1 MKIDLADHVAYS
13 RWASM
18 RLIDACRDVP
28 DEQLRRDVRCSFG
41 SVLDTLEHIFW
52 GDRLWLSRLRGAAR
66 TTLNEPGERYSVAE
80 LATAWR
86 EVLDDFQRFAVTADP
101 EALCRHRNLSGA
113 YFEIPNG
120 QIILHVVN
128 HATYHRGQVA
138 TMLRQL
144 GHTPQSTDLIVYY
157 RERLPATA
165 GAK

>member
-18 RLIDACRDVP
+18 RLLDACRPVPEEELRQDVG
-28 DEQLRRDVRCSFG
+28 CSFG
-41 SVLDTLEHIFW
+41 TVLDTLEHIFW
-52 GDRLWLSRLRGAAR
+52 GDRLWLSRLTGSAR
-66 TTLNEPGERYSVAE
+66 TTLNDPGERYSVVE
-80 LATAWR
+80 LAPAWR
-86 EVLDDFQRFAVTADP
+86 AVLDQLQQFSAAADP

-144 GHTPQSTDLIVYY
+144 GHAPHPTDLIVYY
-157 RERLPATA
+157 RERLPA
-165 GAK
+165 